1 MGAAL
6 TKVTRARRKTAVRA
20 NIEGIDMVEIIKMT
34 GQKKAPGLRMN
45 DW

>member
-1 MGAAL
+1 M
-6 TKVTRARRKTAVRA
+6 TKVTRTRRKIAIRA
-20 NIEGIDMVEIIKMT
+20 NIEEIDMVGIIKMT